1 MEISTLQI
9 IAIFLFSCIA
19 GMGSVLDEFQTHRP
33 LIACTVIGLILGDLK
48 TGIMLGGTLELIAL
62 GWMNVGAAQS
72 PDSALASIIS
82 AILVIV
88 GQQSIA
94 TGIAIALPVAAAG
107 QVLTVFAR
115 TITVVFQHAA
125 DKAAEEARFR
135 TLDILHVSALGVQAL
150 RVAIPALIVSLFVS
164 ADMVS
169 NMLSAI
175 PEFVTRGLQI
185 AGGFIVVVGYAMVLR
200 MMGVK
205 YLMPFFFLGFLAG
218 GYLDLSLLAFGGVG
232 VIMALLYIQSGV
244 KLNHIPRPPLSPP
257 LTNLMINGAIMEQRK
272 ITRSDLVSM
281 FLRSNLQQASFNFER
296 IHGLGFCYDMIPAI
310 KRLYPL
316 KEDQVA
322 ALRRHLVFFNTTP
335 AVCGPVIGVTAA
347 MEEARANG
355 AEIDDG
361 TINGIKVGLMGPLAG
376 VGDPLVWGTLRPITA
391 ALGASLALSGNI
403 LGPLLF
409 FFIFNAVRLAMKW
422 YGLQL
427 GFRKGVN
434 IVSDMGGNLLQKLTE
449 GASILGLFVMGVL
462 VTKWTSINVPLVVSQ
477 TPAADGATVTITV
490 QNILD
495 QLCPGL
501 LALGLTLL
509 MVRLLN
515 KKINP
520 VWLIFAL
527 FGLGIIGN
535 ALGFLS

>member
-1 MEISTLQI
+1 
-9 IAIFLFSCIA
+9 
-19 GMGSVLDEFQTHRP
+19 
-33 LIACTVIGLILGDLK
+33 
-48 TGIMLGGTLELIAL
+48 
-62 GWMNVGAAQS
+62 
-72 PDSALASIIS
+72 
-82 AILVIV
+82 
-88 GQQSIA
+88 
-94 TGIAIALPVAAAG
+94 
-107 QVLTVFAR
+107 
-115 TITVVFQHAA
+115 
-125 DKAAEEARFR
+125 
-135 TLDILHVSALGVQAL
+135 
-150 RVAIPALIVSLFVS
+150 
-164 ADMVS
+164 
-169 NMLSAI
+169 
-175 PEFVTRGLQI
+175 
-185 AGGFIVVVGYAMVLR
+185 
-200 MMGVK
+200 
-205 YLMPFFFLGFLAG
+205 
-218 GYLDLSLLAFGGVG
+218 
-232 VIMALLYIQSGV
+232 
-244 KLNHIPRPPLSPP
+244 
-257 LTNLMINGAIMEQRK
+257 MEQRK

-409 FFIFNAVRLAMKW
+409 FFIFNAVRLAM
-422 YGLQL
+422 
-427 GFRKGVN
+427 N

-477 TPAADGATVTITV
+477 TPAADGATVTMTV